1 MQTSRVF
8 CRIHFEISL
17 VIVFL
22 LCLFFIAPIEE
33 FCCSQQTSNSCSGS
47 GTFGVSDYPELG
59 TRFKAAHVK
68 TMCWWVGYKL
78 EELSRES
85 ESYMHSLHSSFF
97 RYL

>member
-1 MQTSRVF
+1 MFILYCPLYRRVLLFTANFKFMQWF
-8 CRIHFEISL
+8 RIYLPRRIL
-17 VIVFL
+17 T
-22 LCLFFIAPIEE
+22 P
-33 FCCSQQTSNSCSGS
+33 SNC